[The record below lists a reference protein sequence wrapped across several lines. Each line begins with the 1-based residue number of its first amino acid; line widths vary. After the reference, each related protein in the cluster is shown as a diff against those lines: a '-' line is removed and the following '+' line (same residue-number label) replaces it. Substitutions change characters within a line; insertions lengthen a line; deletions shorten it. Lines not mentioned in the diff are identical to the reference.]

1 MKRSILSSSCE
12 ELLFS
17 SRYTWTFLHPGCAQ
31 LSPLPEKLPLPL
43 LLPSLPQLSLP
54 SVGCHFKHFFFSA
67 SSPGPAEVLMQQ
79 SQRWLSPPETC
90 LPAHLQSLLRWKL
103 DHEKLRSRDP
113 VLPAAGSS
121 PSAGGVQVRLSSS
134 LRSQILHLFL
144 HSLVL
149 GLHHMANP
157 WSLHTLF
164 KPFSLCL
171 AQFPRTALLP
181 LCPPSLPTEDVGA
194 LPTALAQGLKQPNVT
209 TTSVWPAL
217 TWTAECSAPFQALWP
232 RCQWER
238 ILSPGL

>member
-1 MKRSILSSSCE
+1 MRNCYSPPSTHGRSCIL
-12 ELLFS
+12 
-17 SRYTWTFLHPGCAQ
+17 AV
-31 LSPLPEKLPLPL
+31 LSYPHCLKNSHCHSYCQAF
-43 LLPSLPQLSLP
+43 PS
-54 SVGCHFKHFFFSA
+54 CHFPVLGIFFFSA

-90 LPAHLQSLLRWKL
+90 LPAHLQSLLSWKL
-103 DHEKLRSRDP
+103 DHEKLRSPDP

-121 PSAGGVQVRLSSS
+121 PSDGGMQVRLSSS

-181 LCPPSLPTEDVGA
+181 LCSVYHHCPHRMWVPSPLPLLRV
-194 LPTALAQGLKQPNVT
+194 
-209 TTSVWPAL
+209 
-217 TWTAECSAPFQALWP
+217 
-232 RCQWER
+232 
-238 ILSPGL
+238 